1 MFNLLFVITLVAPIV
16 LASAL
21 GARRA
26 LWIAWPVALL
36 LLPVW
41 MTISIGAMR
50 LDLRTGAAIGCLIG
64 FLVRPEPAAPTRMTS
79 ADWIMAALIFVQV
92 LSENAVG
99 MMGTFTNPDILRQW
113 LLPYLM
119 GRMFLGSTVDLA
131 RATRP
136 MSKIL
141 LIVCLF
147 AMFEAVTKFH
157 PVNKIL
163 GRTYGLLEQGEGY
176 RMGLKRSQVMTD
188 HPIFFGMM
196 MVLLQ
201 PWAIEASRRAGT
213 GDGPRWWKAA
223 PWLVAGALIGSVSR
237 GPQLSAIFTGLAAI
251 FFRNPRWRVT
261 MLVVAF
267 VAGAGGYAVKEILV
281 EQLEQVAG
289 ETEENT
295 RILIIDGEEELYS
308 GTRHRVLLFKVYKD
322 ALDRAGFFGWGQQM
336 LGIQL
341 EESIAERFGSIDS
354 HYVMFFL
361 QRGYSG
367 VVPFVI
373 LQFCTLAQL
382 GRAAWI
388 GRGARA
394 NMAGSLFG
402 AMLAVDVGFFSVWF
416 SPDFGAVWLFN
427 CGLSAKLA
435 TLMPDTAIR
444 PEVAS
449 HNAMAA
455 AGLFPFRLYA
465 GAAPVRNRPVEA
477 T

>member
-1 MFNLLFVITLVAPIV
+1 MFNFLFALALLAPIL
-16 LASAL
+16 LAGAI

-26 LWIAWPVALL
+26 MWIAWPVALL

-41 MTISIGAMR
+41 MNIIVGAMR
-50 LDLRTGAAIGCLIG
+50 LDLRTGAAVGCLLG
-64 FLVRPEPAAPTRMTS
+64 FLLRPERDAPTRWTS
-79 ADWIMAALIFVQV
+79 ADVLMAVLVFVQV
-92 LSENAVG
+92 LSEHTVG
-99 MMGTFTNPDILRQW
+99 LLGTLTVPDILRQW

-131 RATRP
+131 RALRP
-136 MSKIL
+136 MTRVL

-157 PVNKIL
+157 PVNKLL

-176 RMGLKRSQVMTD
+176 RMGLKRSQAMTD

-196 MVLLQ
+196 LVLLL
-201 PWAIEASRRAGT
+201 PWGIEAARRARSGM
-213 GDGPRWWKAA
+213 GPRWWRAS
-223 PWLVAGALIGSVSR
+223 PWLLAGALVGSVSR
-237 GPQLSAIFTGLAAI
+237 GPQLSAIFTALTAF
-251 FFRNPRWRVT
+251 FFRHPRWRTTLLTLAV
-261 MLVVAF
+261 LG
-267 VAGAGGYAVKEILV
+267 GAGGYAIKELLV

-322 ALDRAGFFGWGQQM
+322 ALDRAGMFGWGQQM

-367 VVPFVI
+367 VVPFVA
-373 LQFCTLAQL
+373 LQLCTLVQL
-382 GRAAWI
+382 GRAAWG

-394 NMAGSLFG
+394 DAAGSLFG

-435 TLMPDTAIR
+435 TFAPDDSGPPEPDASAALDADNAILR
-444 PEVAS
+444 
-449 HNAMAA
+449 
-455 AGLFPFRLYA
+455 FRLSS
-465 GAAPVRNRPVEA
+465 GTAPIRALPVE
-477 T
+477 